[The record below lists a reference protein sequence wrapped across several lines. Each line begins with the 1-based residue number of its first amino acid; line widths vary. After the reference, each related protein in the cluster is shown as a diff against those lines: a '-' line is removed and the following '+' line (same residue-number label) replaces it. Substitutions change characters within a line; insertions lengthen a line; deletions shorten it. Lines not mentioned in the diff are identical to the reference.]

1 MSAPIMKGLNT
12 VRKQYTEAR
21 SKLNNGK
28 GKSKDLEFTLWLK
41 LYSGKRTLSNSLK
54 ATLTKTES

>member
-21 SKLNNGK
+21 SKLDNGK
-28 GKSKDLEFTLWLK
+28 GKSKDVRIHTMTAGMFC
-41 LYSGKRTLSNSLK
+41 
-54 ATLTKTES
+54 

>member
-28 GKSKDLEFTLWLK
+28 GKSKDLEFTL
-41 LYSGKRTLSNSLK
+41 
-54 ATLTKTES
+54 